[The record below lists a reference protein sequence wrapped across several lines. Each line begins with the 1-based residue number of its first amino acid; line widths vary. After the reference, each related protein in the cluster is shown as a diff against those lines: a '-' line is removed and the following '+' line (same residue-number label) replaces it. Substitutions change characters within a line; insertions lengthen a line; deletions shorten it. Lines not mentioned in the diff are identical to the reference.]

1 MQALNDIW
9 QYLIAAIGAIF
20 WFARLESRVTWLQ
33 TQRHEDLKATAQS
46 RAETNAILTELR
58 NDIKTL
64 LRESGK

>member
-33 TQRHEDLKATAQS
+33 TQRHEDLKGAAQS

-64 LRESGK
+64 LRDAGK